1 MKKLAIAIFAIVTL
15 SGCVQTDSTM
25 LDNRSAII
33 SAQGG
38 AVHTQAEVIKAGLTE
53 AAKLTIKKGFR
64 YFVVLNEQDTT
75 RSGSMYMP
83 GQTYSNGYA
92 TGNATSYG
100 NTTYGTATYSG
111 STYSTPGYAMPFVMP
126 GANFQIEMFNE
137 GEIDMTKV
145 QAWDAQQVIAQ
156 DK

>member
-1 MKKLAIAIFAIVTL
+1 MKKLTVAIFAILAL

-64 YFVVLNEQDTT
+64 YFVVEGAENTT
-75 RSGSMYMP
+75 RSGTMYMP

-92 TGNATSYG
+92 TGTA
-100 NTTYGTATYSG
+100 TTYGNNTYGTSTYSG
-111 STYSTPGYAMPFVMP
+111 STYSTPGYAMPMVMP
-126 GANFQIEMFNE
+126 GANFQIKMFND
-137 GEIDMTKV
+137 GEIDLTKV
-145 QAWDAQQVIAQ
+145 PAWDAQQVLAQ